1 MNAANKTISI
11 SLEPLSRVYSAT
23 DVDCD
28 KELQT
33 PYTVEN
39 YYISGDYNL
48 NQNGFSYRYAD
59 EGNEV
64 ITVSSNEQIHPIRNG
79 LYRMTIYN
87 VTEGEEGTIGI
98 LYIDTRHDDF
108 PIGSCSS
115 TLCTEND
122 IIIKVDVNAEKFYM
136 KKSGNFYNFVQIPN
150 FYTVNHW
157 DLTECTGYSAS
168 GFEEKRFNTLNMS
181 FISNNP
187 YLTWSA
193 PTTGTINYYQ
203 IQRAMGNANFSNIAT
218 TTSTSYRDY
227 DVLANPSGTIENG
240 KPVQYRIKYVTDTI
254 YVDYSN
260 TEIAYK
266 NFIWEKSYAE
276 ENGISVNG
284 FELYQNYPNPFNPS
298 TTIMFSL
305 KNEGNVTLKLYDAA
319 GQLVETVFEGI
330 GKEGLNQVNLS
341 LKNYSSGTYYYTL
354 SNGSQSQTQK
364 LMLIK

>member
-23 DVDCD
+23 DVDCE

-39 YYISGDYNL
+39 YYISGEYSL
-48 NQNGFSYRYAD
+48 SQNGFNYRFAD

-64 ITVSSNEQIHPIRNG
+64 ITVSSNEHIHPIRNG
-79 LYRMTIYN
+79 LFKMTIYN
-87 VTEGEEGTIGI
+87 VTEEEPVGT

-108 PIGSCSS
+108 PIGGCSS
-115 TLCTEND
+115 TLCTQND
-122 IIIKVDVNAEKFYM
+122 IIIKIDINSKKFYM
-136 KKSGNFYNFVQIPN
+136 KKNESLFEFIEIPN
-150 FYTVNHW
+150 HYTINHW
-157 DLTECTGYSAS
+157 ELTGCS
-168 GFEEKRFNTLNMS
+168 GFSTISFEEKRFSTLNMS

-193 PTTGTINYYQ
+193 PPVGTVNYYQ
-203 IQRAMGNANFSNIAT
+203 VQRAIGNNNFSNIST

-227 DVLANPSGTIENG
+227 SITANPSGTLEYG
-240 KPVQYRIKYVTDTI
+240 ERVQYRIKYVTNTT
-254 YVDYSN
+254 YTDYSN
-260 TEIAYK
+260 ATTAFRNQVLEKTYNEK
-266 NFIWEKSYAE
+266 NVVIVD
-276 ENGISVNG
+276 N

-319 GQLVETVFEGI
+319 GQLVETIFEGI

-354 SNGSQSQTQK
+354 SNGLHNQTQK

>member
-1 MNAANKTISI
+1 MNAASKTISI

-23 DVDCD
+23 EVDCN

-33 PYTVEN
+33 PFTVQN
-39 YYISGDYNL
+39 YYISGNYSGSK
-48 NQNGFSYRYAD
+48 NGFNYRFAD

-64 ITVSSNEQIHPIRNG
+64 ITVSSNEHIHPVRNG

-87 VTEGEEGTIGI
+87 VTEEKLIGT

-108 PIGSCSS
+108 PVGSCSL
-115 TLCTEND
+115 TLCTGND

-136 KKSGNFYNFVQIPN
+136 KKSGNFYYFVQIPN
-150 FYTVNHW
+150 YFTINHW
-157 DLTECTGYSAS
+157 ELTECSGFSAS
-168 GFEEKRFNTLNMS
+168 GFEDRRFNTLNMS

-193 PTTGTINYYQ
+193 PPVGTVNYYQ
-203 IQRAMGNANFSNIAT
+203 VQRAMGNDDYSNIAT

-240 KPVQYRIKYVTDTI
+240 KPVQYRIKYVTNTT
-254 YVDYSN
+254 YTDYSN
-260 TEIAYK
+260 TKIAYK
-266 NFIWEKSYAE
+266 NFIWEKSYDE
-276 ENGISVNG
+276 DNGISVNG

-305 KNEGNVTLKLYDAA
+305 KNEGNVTIKLYDAA
-319 GQLVETVFEGI
+319 GQLVETIFEGI

-354 SNGSQSQTQK
+354 SNGLQSQTQK